1 MNEFEREM
9 VKAQCRAF
17 TDIGA
22 THSKLRET
30 RDKLNPHL
38 AMIVHNNKMY
48 RFSDPDANVIIAQL
62 AQLYKV
68 IKNGQMATTYARNI

>member
-1 MNEFEREM
+1 MNDFESEM

-17 TDIGA
+17 AAIGA

-30 RDKLNPHL
+30 KDKLNPYL
-38 AMIVHNNKMY
+38 AMIVYNNKMY

-62 AQLYKV
+62 AHLYKR
-68 IKNGQMATTYARNI
+68 IKHGQMATTYTRNI